1 MSMKLPKWLRRK
13 PSTVTI
19 IINNPVPERAADSVA
34 KAVRREGLGNV

>member
-19 IINNPVPERAADSVA
+19 IINTVPERAADSVA